1 VSKSNLIAFGEVDA
15 ASRQQIERCLDVSGE
30 SSHGVLCADHHKGY
44 SMPIGGVVA
53 STEVVMPA
61 GVGYDIACGNCAVQ
75 TPLKAADVDV
85 KRVMDQIWRSISFGM
100 GRNNDERIAEH
111 PVFDSIANSPVK
123 EQRKLLSLARGQLG
137 TVGGGNHYVDL
148 FEDRADGSLWV
159 GVHFG
164 SRGLGHK
171 TASGFLA
178 LAAGKQWGDR
188 PNDSM
193 DAPPA
198 VIPIGTPLADDYLA
212 AMNIAGEYA
221 YAGRDWVV
229 DRVLKILQTEARQ
242 RVHNHH
248 NFAWWEKHN
257 GQRALVVRKGAT
269 PAFPGQQGFIGG
281 SMGDDA
287 VIVEGVES
295 PTSKEA
301 LYSTV
306 HGAGRVMSRT
316 QAAGKMNRRTG
327 KSISP
332 GVVDWP
338 KWQHEL
344 KERGIELRG
353 GGADEAPE
361 CYKDLKE
368 VLAAHGNTIRILHTL
383 RPIGVAMAGKDTF
396 DPYKD

>member
-1 VSKSNLIAFGEVDA
+1 
-15 ASRQQIERCLDVSGE
+15 
-30 SSHGVLCADHHKGY
+30 
-44 SMPIGGVVA
+44 
-53 STEVVMPA
+53 VMPA
-61 GVGYDIACGNCAVQ
+61 GVGYDIGCGNAAVQ
-75 TPLKAADVDV
+75 TGLKAADVDV
-85 KRVMDQIWRSISFGM
+85 KRVMDQIWRTLSFGM
-100 GRNNDERIAEH
+100 GQNNDERIKEH
-111 PVFDSIANSPVK
+111 PVFDAIDKSPVK
-123 EQRKLLSLARGQLG
+123 AQRGLLSLARGQLG

-178 LAAGKQWGDR
+178 LASGLKWDQR

-193 DAPPA
+193 DAPPS
-198 VIPIGTPLADDYLA
+198 VIKLGTPLADDYLA

-229 DRVLKILQTEARQ
+229 DRVLKILQTEAKQ

-248 NFAWWEKHN
+248 NFAWWETHHGRKT
-257 GQRALVVRKGAT
+257 LVVRKGAT

-287 VIVEGVES
+287 VIVEGVDS
-295 PTSKEA
+295 PASRAA

-316 QAAGKMNRRTG
+316 QAAGKINRRTG
-327 KSISP
+327 KQIAP
-332 GVVDWP
+332 GKVNWP
-338 KWQHEL
+338 KWQYQL
-344 KERGIELRG
+344 KEKGIELRG

-361 CYKDLKE
+361 CYKDLKQ
-368 VLAAHGNTIRILHTL
+368 VLAAHGDTIKILHTL
-383 RPIGVAMAGKDTF
+383 RPIGVAMAGKDTV
-396 DPYKD
+396 DPYRD